1 MTAHQFT
8 TNEVAVHEAAHAV
21 AALHF
26 GIACQGAT
34 LTPLTPDHT
43 GYVAC
48 VSVKARELEERID
61 EPKREHYARE
71 VDFQELAALDIDS
84 RRKKMRPANIV
95 EIVESVKVLVAGYTA
110 LKRYLDSPNLRGAA
124 SDFQEAKQLLNVF
137 LEDGDALDTFLEY
150 AFGSVHNFL
159 EDSCVKAKILA
170 VSDALEQAGTLTK
183 GEIEAILEEV
193 PCQATGP
200 SSI

>member
-1 MTAHQFT
+1 
-8 TNEVAVHEAAHAV
+8 
-21 AALHF
+21 
-26 GIACQGAT
+26 
-34 LTPLTPDHT
+34 
-43 GYVAC
+43 
-48 VSVKARELEERID
+48 
-61 EPKREHYARE
+61 
-71 VDFQELAALDIDS
+71 
-84 RRKKMRPANIV
+84 
-95 EIVESVKVLVAGYTA
+95 
-110 LKRYLDSPNLRGAA
+110 LRGAA